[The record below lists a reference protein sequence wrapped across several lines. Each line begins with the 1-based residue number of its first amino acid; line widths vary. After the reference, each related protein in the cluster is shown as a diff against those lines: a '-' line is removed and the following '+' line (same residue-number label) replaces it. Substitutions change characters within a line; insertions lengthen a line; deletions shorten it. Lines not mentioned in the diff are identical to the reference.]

1 MKPLQSMNFE
11 RFETPQI
18 LKQLNISS
26 RSLAELKG
34 AIATIPN
41 QSILISTLGM
51 QEAKDSS
58 SIENIVTTHDEL
70 YQEDALPEISTYV
83 AAKEVKRYCQALAI
97 GYELV
102 RDTGLITTNHL
113 CKVQSELIGSNSGV
127 RSMPGTNLKSSEGRT
142 VYTPPQTHEEIIQM
156 LTELEEFMNCSEK
169 YDVDPLIKMALIHHQ
184 FESIHPFYDGNGRT
198 GRILNVLYLV
208 KESLIGIPV
217 LYLSRPLMQSKGDY
231 YRYLQ
236 NVRDFDDWEAWV
248 LYMLQAVE
256 ISANEANLMVK
267 DIQKAYQYTK
277 HRIRKE
283 QKFYSQDLVNQLFVQ
298 PYTTV
303 NNLVVALGLS
313 RVTATKYL
321 DALVET
327 GMLTKVKKGKA
338 NYYINKALYVVL
350 TGKVSFEEND

>member
-1 MKPLQSMNFE
+1 MKPLQSLNFE
-11 RFETPQI
+11 RFDTPLI
-18 LKQLNISS
+18 LKQLNVSS

-41 QSILISTLGM
+41 QTILLSTLGM

-58 SIENIVTTHDEL
+58 TIENIVTTHDEL
-70 YQEDALPEISTYV
+70 YQEDALPEISTYA
-83 AAKEVKRYCQALAI
+83 AAKEVKRYCQALGI

-102 RDTGLITTNHL
+102 RTTGLITTNHL
-113 CKVQSELIGSNSGV
+113 CEVQSELIGSKAGV
-127 RSMPGTNLKSSEGRT
+127 RSVPGTNLKSSEGRT
-142 VYTPPQTHEEIIQM
+142 VYTPPQTHDEIIRM
-156 LTELEEFMNCSEK
+156 LAELEDFMNCSEK
-169 YDVDPLIKMALIHHQ
+169 YTVDPLIKMALIHHQ

-208 KESLIGIPV
+208 KEALIGIPV

-231 YRYLQ
+231 YRFLQ
-236 NVRDFDDWEAWV
+236 NVRDLDDWETWV

-256 ISANEANLMVK
+256 TSANEANLMVRE
-267 DIQKAYQYTK
+267 IQAAYKYTK
-277 HRIRKE
+277 DRIRNE

-303 NNLVVALGLS
+303 RNLESSLNVN

-321 DALVET
+321 DALVEA
-327 GMLTKVKKGKA
+327 GMLKKVKKGKA
-338 NYYINKALYVVL
+338 NYYINKALIVVL
-350 TGKVSFEEND
+350 TRKVSFNDNE